1 MLCPGPPL
9 LGVLGPI
16 SGSCRGH
23 SNLTLS
29 LPVCGVGLLEWGPAH
44 TVGA

>member
-9 LGVLGPI
+9 PGVLGPI
-16 SGSCRGH
+16 SGSWWGH

-29 LPVCGVGLLEWGPAH
+29 LLVCRVGLLEWGPAH